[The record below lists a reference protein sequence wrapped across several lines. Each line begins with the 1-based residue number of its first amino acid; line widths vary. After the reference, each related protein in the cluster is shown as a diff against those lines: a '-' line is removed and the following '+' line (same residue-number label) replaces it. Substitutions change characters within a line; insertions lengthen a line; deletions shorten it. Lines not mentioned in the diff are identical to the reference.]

1 VVMAE
6 RVPNQRRTARPDE
19 KLSLRKR
26 RADPPEIC
34 QWHDVTSLIKASD
47 HGGAGWMLHSFAGE
61 GARVF
66 GRHFQRWRASLRD
79 GRPQSSHSGNAG
91 NGTDPFVRRADIR

>member
-19 KLSLRKR
+19 KLSFRKR
-26 RADPPEIC
+26 RADPPEKC

-47 HGGAGWMLHSFAGE
+47 HGGVGWMLHSFAGRTSASIRPPFPAVA
-61 GARVF
+61 GQGMRV
-66 GRHFQRWRASLRD
+66 GH
-79 GRPQSSHSGNAG
+79 SHHIPVTPEIELIHLS
-91 NGTDPFVRRADIR
+91 DVPI